1 MKRTIKDS
9 LVKRLLALCFLLFV
23 VGLVTPSA
31 AGRSEAPAAR
41 APAPHSAEGS
51 QSGTEAGQQAAFS
64 IPLPIP
70 PLLEGTEKNGVLHF
84 NLQVQAGER
93 EFYPGAVSSTL
104 GYNGN
109 YLGPTIRVQ
118 RGDNVRIDVENQLN
132 EATTV
137 HWHGAHVPAKMDGG
151 PHQQVPANSSW
162 QASFPIDQEAATLW
176 YHPHLIPTTAEQVY
190 RGLAGLFII
199 EDENSKTLPLPRR
212 YGENDI
218 PIILQ
223 ERRFQRDG
231 RITYDPSMPDVMRGY
246 SGNAILVNGELQPYL
261 EIDRGVLRL
270 RLLNGSNSSVLRIQL
285 ENQDSFLQIASDGG
299 FLEQPVQMN
308 ALVLSPAE
316 RAEILIDFSDVQEGE
331 KLHLFAETNGGETYR
346 VMQLIG
352 SGDESSSTG
361 SNEAAA
367 AYPDSSLKLNTI
379 EPIPASEA
387 ERTRS
392 FIMSTMGPGG
402 RLTINGK
409 TMDMN
414 RIDERVPLGATE
426 IWEIQHGRGMMGR
439 MMNVPHSFHVH
450 DGQFQIL
457 SVNGRPPSANEA
469 GWKDTVLLWPG
480 DVIRI
485 IKRFEDYT
493 GIYMYHCHLLEHE
506 DAGMMGQFE
515 VVEP

>member
-1 MKRTIKDS
+1 MKDI
-9 LVKRLLALCFLLFV
+9 LIKRLLALCFLLLL
-23 VGLVTPSA
+23 VGLVMPA
-31 AGRSEAPAAR
+31 AVGRSENR
-41 APAPHSAEGS
+41 AE
-51 QSGTEAGQQAAFS
+51 EGQQASFS
-64 IPLPIP
+64 TPLPIP
-70 PLLEGTEKNGVLHF
+70 PPLEGTEKNGVLHF
-84 NLQVQAGER
+84 NLQVQEGER

-109 YLGPTIRVQ
+109 YLGPTIRVH
-118 RGDNVRIDVENQLN
+118 RGDNVRIVVENRLN
-132 EATTV
+132 EATTI
-137 HWHGAHVPAKMDGG
+137 HWHGAHVPSEMDGG

-199 EDENSKTLPLPRR
+199 EDGNSKSLPLPRR

-231 RITYDPSMPDVMRGY
+231 RITYNPSMPDVMHGY
-246 SGNAILVNGELQPYL
+246 SGNAVLVNGELQPYL
-261 EIDRGVLRL
+261 KVSRGVLRL

-285 ENQDSFLQIASDGG
+285 ENQGSFLQIASDGG
-299 FLEQPVQMN
+299 FLEQPVEMR

-316 RAEILIDFSDVQEGE
+316 RAEILIDFRDVQEGE
-331 KLHLFAETNGGETYR
+331 KLHLLAETNGGETYR
-346 VMQLIG
+346 VLQLIG
-352 SGDESSSTG
+352 SGDGNSSTG
-361 SNEAAA
+361 AEAAKLPF
-367 AYPDSSLKLNTI
+367 PDTSLKLNTI

-387 ERTRS
+387 ERSRS
-392 FIMSTMGPGG
+392 FVMSTMGPGG

-409 TMDMN
+409 TMNMN

-426 IWEIQHGRGMMGR
+426 IWQIEHGRGMMGR

-480 DVIRI
+480 DVIRV

>member
-1 MKRTIKDS
+1 MP
-9 LVKRLLALCFLLFV
+9 A
-23 VGLVTPSA
+23 A
-31 AGRSEAPAAR
+31 AGRSEANASERDQSR
-41 APAPHSAEGS
+41 AE
-51 QSGTEAGQQAAFS
+51 EGQQAGFS
-64 IPLPIP
+64 TPLPIP
-70 PLLEGTEKNGVLHF
+70 PLLEGTEKNGILHF

-118 RGDNVRIDVENQLN
+118 RGDTVRIDVENQLN

-137 HWHGAHVPAKMDGG
+137 HWHGAHVPAEMDGG
-151 PHQQVPANSSW
+151 PHQQVPAKSSW

-199 EDENSKTLPLPRR
+199 EDENSDSLPLPRR

-223 ERRFQRDG
+223 ERRFQQDG
-231 RITYDPSMPDVMRGY
+231 RITYNPSMPDVMRGY

-261 EIDRGVLRL
+261 EVSRNVLRL

-285 ENQDSFLQIASDGG
+285 EDQASFLQIASDGG
-299 FLEQPVQMN
+299 FLEQPVEMS

-316 RAEILIDFSDVQEGE
+316 RAEILIDFRDVQENE

-346 VMQLIG
+346 VLRLIA
-352 SGDESSSTG
+352 
-361 SNEAAA
+361 SNKTTDTAKHPF
-367 AYPDSSLKLNTI
+367 PDSSLQLNTI

-387 ERTRS
+387 ERSRS
-392 FIMSTMGPGG
+392 FVMSTMGPGG

-409 TMDMN
+409 TMNMN
-414 RIDERVPLGATE
+414 RIDERVPLVATE
-426 IWEIQHGRGMMGR
+426 IWQIEHGRGMMGR

-515 VVEP
+515 VIEP

>member
-1 MKRTIKDS
+1 
-9 LVKRLLALCFLLFV
+9 
-23 VGLVTPSA
+23 
-31 AGRSEAPAAR
+31 
-41 APAPHSAEGS
+41 
-51 QSGTEAGQQAAFS
+51 
-64 IPLPIP
+64 
-70 PLLEGTEKNGVLHF
+70 
-84 NLQVQAGER
+84 
-93 EFYPGAVSSTL
+93 
-104 GYNGN
+104 
-109 YLGPTIRVQ
+109 
-118 RGDNVRIDVENQLN
+118 
-132 EATTV
+132 
-137 HWHGAHVPAKMDGG
+137 
-151 PHQQVPANSSW
+151 
-162 QASFPIDQEAATLW
+162 
-176 YHPHLIPTTAEQVY
+176 
-190 RGLAGLFII
+190 
-199 EDENSKTLPLPRR
+199 
-212 YGENDI
+212 
-218 PIILQ
+218 
-223 ERRFQRDG
+223 
-231 RITYDPSMPDVMRGY
+231 MPDVMRGY

-261 EIDRGVLRL
+261 EVGENVLRL

-299 FLEQPVQMN
+299 FLEQPAEMN

-316 RAEILIDFSDVQEGE
+316 RAEILIDLKDVQAGE
-331 KLHLFAETNGGETYR
+331 KRHLFAETNGGETYR
-346 VMQLIG
+346 VLQLIG
-352 SGDESSSTG
+352 SGDKNSSNENSSTG
-361 SNEAAA
+361 SDEAAA

-457 SVNGRPPSANEA
+457 SVNGRPPAANEA